1 VSVTTKRNPKSR
13 KYNRKQPILTW
24 LKGLVSRYDHCPGE
38 YNPEAG
44 KITPVKGT
52 RITNKQMM
60 ALINRSDGVWWTAL
74 NNELILRHV
83 TGQQVRYGSGN
94 ERLDKDTLA
103 NLDIDC
109 HDAGTPE
116 EAHEFIKYAADVL
129 GKGSI
134 FAEPS
139 TNKTGAHGYVVI
151 DRYDPETCKGESAG
165 AVNDGLF
172 SLELF
177 LNRLLRNGRPDGQ
190 PWNIT
195 GVEIKGNCAKA
206 RWDDQGRC
214 VGYTAGSLM
223 KLPQTFMDSPEREQE
238 LRNTARFS
246 LTELGALH
254 RKKVPNYLASPTTK
268 VGSRITDPRLG
279 VTSKTGGS
287 TKSHPIK
294 RREIERIG
302 SEYANL
308 AHRLFPNVLL
318 TKSRHV
324 ATREDQAIYLCI
336 LAFCTDTQPDD
347 KAMPSRRI
355 YSTWKAMKTA
365 QDVSR
370 APDHGRIAAM
380 RNHLSKTGN
389 IDWYDNQFWTPDKPE
404 FRPDRVQKGVC
415 CKYSLKKQLM
425 LELGFT
431 ASGVQRETI
440 ASTRT
445 HLSQYHTSLALYYSE
460 NETTSDYIRPQRVG
474 WASEYWG
481 VAA

>member
-1 VSVTTKRNPKSR
+1 VSVTTKRNTKSR
-13 KYNRKQPILTW
+13 KSCKQPILTW

-38 YNPEAG
+38 FNPEAQ
-44 KITPVKGT
+44 KIAPAKST

-74 NNELILRHV
+74 NNEVILRHV
-83 TGQQVRYGSGN
+83 NGQQIRYGSGN
-94 ERLDKDTLA
+94 ERRDKDTLA
-103 NLDIDC
+103 KLDIDC
-109 HDAGTPE
+109 HGAGTPE
-116 EAHEFIKYAADVL
+116 EAHEFIQHAAEVL
-129 GKGSI
+129 GKGDI
-134 FAEPS
+134 FAEAS
-139 TNKTGAHGYVVI
+139 TNRTGGHGYVVI
-151 DRYDPETCKGESAG
+151 DREGESAG

-195 GVEIKGNCAKA
+195 GVEIKGSCAKA
-206 RWDDQGRC
+206 KWDAEGRC

-223 KLPQTFMDSPEREQE
+223 KLPQTFLDSSEREQE

-254 RKKVPNYLASPTTK
+254 RKQLQNYLASPTTK
-268 VGSRITDPRLG
+268 VGGRITDPRLG
-279 VTSKTGGS
+279 VTSNVGGS

-302 SEYANL
+302 SEYSNV
-308 AHRLFPNVLL
+308 AHRLFPSVLL

-336 LAFCTDTQPDD
+336 LAFCTDSQSDD

-355 YSTWKAMKTA
+355 YSIWKAMFDAKE
-365 QDVSR
+365 VYR

-380 RNHLSKTGN
+380 RNHLSDQGLIEWTE
-389 IDWYDNQFWTPDKPE
+389 YCFWTPDKE
-404 FRPDRVQKGVC
+404 DFRPDETIKGIC
-415 CKYSLKKQLM
+415 CKYSLSRKLM
-425 LELGFT
+425 VEFGFM
-431 ASGVQRETI
+431 SFSRQRETI
-440 ASTRT
+440 ASTREKKSRF
-445 HLSQYHTSLALYYSE
+445 HPILSLYYPE
-460 NETTSDYIRPQRVG
+460 EEAQEYQIRPQRVG
-474 WASEYWG
+474 WASEYYG
-481 VAA
+481 MAA